1 MPGCLTRLADG
12 ALWARSSLQN
22 MCRAAAAASFALPR
36 LQSSSHR
43 SVLSAVP
50 ADICGLSFAG
60 EWSCSAAGAS
70 SLVLHDSKG
79 NAPFASRLSWLCINL
94 LLCLLLASICSR
106 FRSLDFAAY
115 LSHAHLR
122 LDRLSASVSD
132 PLYVCGRLTDALC
145 SKYRTGL
152 SPV

>member
-1 MPGCLTRLADG
+1 VPGCLTRLADG
-12 ALWARSSLQN
+12 ALWARSSLQD
-22 MCRAAAAASFALPR
+22 MCGAAAAASLALSC

-50 ADICGLSFAG
+50 ADICGLSCASQ
-60 EWSCSAAGAS
+60 WSCSAAGAS
-70 SLVLHDSKG
+70 SLVWHDSKG
-79 NAPFASRLSWLCINL
+79 NAPCASRLSWLCMNL
-94 LLCLLLASICSR
+94 LWRLLLAFIWSP

-122 LDRLSASVSD
+122 LDRLSARVSE
-132 PLYVCGRLTDALC
+132 LVFVCGRLTHAPC
-145 SKYRTGL
+145 SKYCTGL